1 MCTQVRQGDPLACSQ
16 YQRTEDTQEG
26 GVIGGVKAD
35 PALAVEFSEMHILLG
50 IWASGRLRLQTCRW
64 TPRCQSAE
72 RETDPR
78 EGTYPTLWHLCP
90 HLLLG
95 VYRSGGGESLA
106 LATVE
111 RILPRSLRSPSAVIV
126 LSLVNPRSEPAEAEA
141 VRRSFH
147 GC

>member
-1 MCTQVRQGDPLACSQ
+1 MTPLLVHSIGEPK
-16 YQRTEDTQEG
+16 TTQEG
-26 GVIGGVKAD
+26 RVIGGVKAD

-50 IWASGRLRLQTCRW
+50 VWTSGRLQLQTCRW
-64 TPRCQSAE
+64 TRRCQSAE

-78 EGTYPTLWHLCP
+78 EGTYPALWHLCP

-111 RILPRSLRSPSAVIV
+111 RILPCSPWSPSAVIV

-141 VRRSFH
+141 VRRPFH